1 MSAVAEVV
9 SKLVDEV
16 LDMLGKGEAGPH
28 CVRMAPTDHCLLIVV
43 SPGVG
48 ADVCLGVGW
57 PALDVSGA
65 AEAHH
70 PEAERFAVVFGTVT
84 RQCQG
89 TPFTQYHRKKLRK
102 SILDLANRFHGARS
116 SWGVGRPLEM
126 WCKQQPWRDL
136 ADASFGLVDTLPLC
150 EKMFAFFVQ
159 RVLVPTEGPLRTPFK
174 KCPSLNLA
182 LSPAGV

>member
-16 LDMLGKGEAGPH
+16 LDMLGKGEAG
-28 CVRMAPTDHCLLIVV
+28 RTAFAWRQLITACLLLFV
-43 SPGVG
+43 PGVG

-89 TPFTQYHRKKLRK
+89 TPWPNIT
-102 SILDLANRFHGARS
+102 
-116 SWGVGRPLEM
+116 
-126 WCKQQPWRDL
+126 
-136 ADASFGLVDTLPLC
+136 
-150 EKMFAFFVQ
+150 EK
-159 RVLVPTEGPLRTPFK
+159 
-174 KCPSLNLA
+174 N
-182 LSPAGV
+182 